1 MGDIVIRLFV
11 VLFILTAIIFIKL
24 LSKKN
29 IKDLSKL
36 KRVNRDLLPS
46 WQPGK
51 QSIVF
56 FTNYSCYECEKL
68 QKPALNLL
76 EKQDTQIFTINAS
89 LDQTLANYF
98 KILTV
103 PTTIVLDNHGVSQF
117 INHGYTSEKILSA
130 QLKKL

>member
-56 FTNYSCYECEKL
+56 FTNHSCYECEKL